1 MRERKRDPL
10 RELLDRE
17 IEAFTA
23 EASRDAGNLSAQR
36 IERLGQLARLI
47 EIRNS
52 SRPKPRN
59 WGAALVLMCT
69 LAVVS
74 VLLFA
79 RIPETDIELDV
90 SLAEA
95 SFALAKDQ
103 VVTNAMELSALG
115 ASGLRSVQ
123 LPRSRGE
130 SRDTSQTLEEP
141 GPAISLTCSSVGTR
155 HGTVTLAPLL
165 LAAGTRVT
173 LHYSELPNQG
183 QLSTNAANLA
193 FQATVDGPVTVGRSG
208 SPARELDFTSPRP
221 VLLEGGSEETELDL
235 IFSEM
240 PQSPFSPQLQVQ
252 DLSFA
257 RIDQFL
263 GPDRTLIKRLSTIL
277 SGTLYFESLNGQER
291 RLRPGEELRFERSHG
306 EIRTLDLADHHI
318 GLKFH
323 GRVRGM
329 TTGAGEGHRSL
340 MPTYLEWLWARHGL
354 SLLWATSL
362 YFFGL
367 IAGALRWWGIRI

>member
-1 MRERKRDPL
+1 MRKHTRDPL

-17 IEAFTA
+17 IDALTA
-23 EASRDAGNLSAQR
+23 EAEMAAGNISAER
-36 IERLGQLARLI
+36 IEGLGHLARLI

-52 SRPKPRN
+52 QRSKPRN
-59 WGAALVLMCT
+59 WWAALVLMGT
-69 LAVVS
+69 LVIMS

-79 RIPETDIELDV
+79 KVPETDIELEV

-103 VVTNAMELSALG
+103 VVTNAIELSGLG

-123 LPRSRGE
+123 LPRSRSE
-130 SRDTSQTLEEP
+130 SRDTSQTRDESS
-141 GPAISLTCSSVGTR
+141 PAISLTRSSIGTR
-155 HGTVTLAPLL
+155 HGSVTLEPLL
-165 LAAGTRVT
+165 LAAGARVT
-173 LHYSELPNQG
+173 LYHSELPNQCL
-183 QLSTNAANLA
+183 LSTNVAGLA
-193 FQATVDGPVTVGRSG
+193 MQATVDGPITVGWSG
-208 SPARELDFTSPRP
+208 SPAHELDFGSPGP
-221 VLLEGGSEETELDL
+221 VLLEGGSEESQLDL
-235 IFSEM
+235 TFSGM

-263 GPDRTLIKRLSTIL
+263 GPDRTLLKRLSTIL

-291 RLRPGEELRFERSHG
+291 RLRPGEELRFERSNG
-306 EIRTLDLADHHI
+306 EIRTLELADNHI
-318 GLKFH
+318 SLKFH
-323 GRVRGM
+323 GRVSGM
-329 TTGAGEGHRSL
+329 TTGAGEGQRSL

-367 IAGALRWWGIRI
+367 IAGALRWWGVRI

>member
-79 RIPETDIELDV
+79 RIPETDIELNV

-291 RLRPGEELRFERSHG
+291 RLR
-306 EIRTLDLADHHI
+306 
-318 GLKFH
+318 
-323 GRVRGM
+323 RVKNC
-329 TTGAGEGHRSL
+329 
-340 MPTYLEWLWARHGL
+340 GL
-354 SLLWATSL
+354 SVRMARSARLTWQTITS
-362 YFFGL
+362 
-367 IAGALRWWGIRI
+367 A